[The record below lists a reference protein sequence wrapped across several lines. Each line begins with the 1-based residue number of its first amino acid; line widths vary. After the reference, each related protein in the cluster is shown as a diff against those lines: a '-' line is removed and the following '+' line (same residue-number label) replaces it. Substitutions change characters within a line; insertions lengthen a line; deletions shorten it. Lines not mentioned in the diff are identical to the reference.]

1 MSREVGNISSE
12 WLADAEK
19 KVFRSGQSC
28 TLLPDLRMV
37 LTIVDIL
44 EKTESLVVDGM
55 GDTKL
60 EWLEATP
67 PNHYLTMLKG
77 L

>member
-19 KVFRSGQSC
+19 KVFRSGQSF
-28 TLLPDLRMV
+28 TLLPDPRMV
-37 LTIVDIL
+37 STIVDIL

-55 GDTKL
+55 GNTKL